1 MCDGMMGRD
10 DPHSFPAP
18 CLQQPAPMGPSCLS
32 REQGSLAQDKFV
44 CPVLSQSDHTLEDPF
59 SELLVGPVLGD
70 PLEAM
75 QQID

>member
-1 MCDGMMGRD
+1 
-10 DPHSFPAP
+10 
-18 CLQQPAPMGPSCLS
+18 MGPSCLS

-44 CPVLSQSDHTLEDPF
+44 YPVLSQSDHTLEGPF